1 LTSPIFPVDGAYK
14 EPHHIKGGVSMQWF
28 RNMKIK
34 SKLLLA
40 FALLVSL
47 MIITNILGT
56 GLFVSTDFE
65 YSNMIT
71 TTLQRHSYLSKAI
84 EIMTGIRF
92 DILSK
97 MYSTANGEH
106 SEIISGIYSN
116 RGELNKAFE
125 TNINYYNN
133 NILSDPD
140 LTEDERQDRIRV
152 LKEITDLFYTFY
164 TQNEVYADIAA
175 KNNDQETLNEVL
187 LDSILLT
194 EKIADKLEYLY
205 NNAFI
210 TVEMENREVTADS
223 DNAIVLISIVCG
235 FSIVFSIF
243 AAVYIIK
250 SIRTPIS
257 RMQTAMAEISQ
268 GNLSFPIRSQDKDE
282 LGMLSNDIG
291 NMVDQISEMN
301 KTVTIMDFL
310 DSMISIVSL
319 NFNIIYINQ
328 RMAKEYG
335 VDKEKSVGQKCYK
348 VLQGYDQPCPHC
360 LWPRTLSTKEQNKVF
375 DRDRYWDERV
385 GKWLGG
391 KAAII
396 RWIDGSPVQF
406 YYLVDE
412 TMHHNYEAK
421 LQEAADEARA
431 ASQSKTA
438 FLANMSH
445 EIRTPMNAILGITEI
460 QMENESL
467 PPATQEALGKIYN
480 SGDLLLGIIN
490 DILDMSKIEA
500 GKLELMPANYEVAN
514 LINDTVQLNM
524 MRFENKL
531 ISFKLEIDE
540 TVPAVLIGDE
550 LRIKQILNNL
560 LSNAAKYTQSGEV
573 VFSVNAE
580 FISDNDRVTLVLRVK
595 DTGQGMTADQ
605 VSKIFD
611 AYTRFNMDVN
621 RTIEGTGLGMSIT
634 SKLIQMMN
642 GEISVKSEPG
652 KGSEFTVYL
661 PQGSAGS
668 DPLGRETTEKLRQ
681 FRLNSISKKKSQV
694 LREPMPYGSVLVVDD
709 MEANLYVA
717 KGILMPYGLRIE
729 TVDSGFG
736 AIDKITAGAE
746 YDIVFMDHMMPKMDG
761 METTKKLRDMG
772 YTRPI
777 VALTADVAAGQA
789 DVFLANGFDD
799 FISKPIDT
807 RHLNDILNKLIRDKQ
822 APELI
827 AAARQ
832 QYKDHQK
839 NPSEI
844 AEKISADIEAT
855 DFSGL
860 SPLLDELSRIEG
872 LNVRSGLTFIGEN
885 REGYIGVLRF
895 FSEKCESYIE
905 ELEKSMKSE
914 TWEDYA
920 IKAHALKGVLA
931 NIGAEKLSQWAYRL
945 EKASKAGS
953 DFSPALCQ
961 EETLPFNAELR
972 EFQNSLHRVSLFDA
986 PSGKGKDKKPKGDTQ
1001 FLREQIEI
1009 LKEACMKY
1017 SFGDTKKII
1026 AALGEYEWD
1035 ADTERELEN
1044 IRQFTVSLDYDKA
1057 LEGIGRLVI

>member
-1 LTSPIFPVDGAYK
+1 
-14 EPHHIKGGVSMQWF
+14 MQWF

-34 SKLLLA
+34 NKLLLA
-40 FALLVSL
+40 FALLVLL
-47 MIITNILGT
+47 MIFTNILGT
-56 GLFVSTDFE
+56 WLFVSTDFE
-65 YSNMIT
+65 YSNIIA
-71 TTLQRHSYLSKAI
+71 TTLQHHTYLSKSI
-84 EIMTGIRF
+84 ETMTKIRLN
-92 DILSK
+92 ILLR
-97 MYSTANGEH
+97 MYTVANNAH
-106 SEIISGIYSN
+106 SEIIAELYEDQE
-116 RGELNKAFE
+116 ELNKAFE
-125 TNINYYNN
+125 TNINYYYYD
-133 NILSDPD
+133 IRFDPD
-140 LTEDERQDRIRV
+140 LTEDERQDSIRV

-164 TQNEVYADIAA
+164 TQNEVNADIAA
-175 KNNDQETLNEVL
+175 RNNDQELLNEVL
-187 LDSILLT
+187 LDSTLIT
-194 EKIADKLEYLY
+194 VKIADKLDYLY

-210 TVEMENREVTADS
+210 AVEMKSREVTVDS
-223 DNAIVLISIVCG
+223 VNAIVLISAACG
-235 FSIVFSIF
+235 FSFIFSIF

-257 RMQTAMAEISQ
+257 KMQIAMAEISQ

-282 LGMLSNDIG
+282 LGLLSNDIG

-319 NFNIIYINQ
+319 NFNIIYVNQ

-348 VLQGYDQPCPHC
+348 ILHDYDQPCPHC

-375 DRDRYWDERV
+375 NRDRYWDERV

-396 RWIDGSPVQF
+396 RWIDGSPAQF

-412 TMHHNYEAK
+412 TMPHNYEAK

-460 QMENESL
+460 QMENEYL
-467 PPATQEALGKIYN
+467 PPDTREALGRIYN

-500 GKLELMPANYEVAN
+500 GKLELMSAKYEIAN

-531 ISFKLEIDE
+531 ISFKLQIDE
-540 TVPAVLIGDE
+540 TIPAMLIGDE

-580 FISDNDRVTLVLRVK
+580 LNNENDKVTLVLRVK
-595 DTGQGMTADQ
+595 DTGQGMTAEQ

-634 SKLIQMMN
+634 SRLIQMMS

-652 KGSEFTVYL
+652 KGSEFTVRL
-661 PQGSAGS
+661 PQRSAGS
-668 DPLGRETTEKLRQ
+668 GPLGRETAENLRQ
-681 FRLNSISKKKSQV
+681 FRLNAISRKKNQV
-694 LREPMPYGSVLVVDD
+694 LREPMPYGSVLIVDD
-709 MEANLYVA
+709 MEENLYVA
-717 KGILMPYGLRIE
+717 KGILTPYGLRIE
-729 TVDSGFG
+729 TVDSGLG
-736 AIDKITAGAE
+736 AIDKITDGAE
-746 YDIVFMDHMMPKMDG
+746 YDIVFMDQMMPKMDG
-761 METTKKLRDMG
+761 IETTKKLRDMG

-777 VALTADVAAGQA
+777 VALTADAVTGQA

-807 RHLNDILNKLIRDKQ
+807 RHLNDMLNKLIRDKQ
-822 APELI
+822 APDLI

-832 QYKDHQK
+832 QYKDHHK
-839 NPSEI
+839 DTLDAPEEI
-844 AEKISADIEAT
+844 PAAIETA

-860 SPLLDELSRIEG
+860 SPLLDELSKVEG
-872 LNVRSGLTFIGEN
+872 LNVRSGLTFIGDN

-905 ELEKSMKSE
+905 ELEKTMKSKN
-914 TWEDYA
+914 WGDYA

-945 EKASKAGS
+945 EKASKAGNE
-953 DFSPALCQ
+953 FSPALCQ

-972 EFQNSLHRVSLFDA
+972 EFQNSLRRTSLFEA
-986 PSGKGKDKKPKGDTQ
+986 PSGAKKDEKHRGDMQ
-1001 FLREQIEI
+1001 FLREQITI
-1009 LKEACMKY
+1009 LKEACNKY

-1035 ADTERELEN
+1035 TDTERELEN

-1057 LEGIGRLVI
+1057 LEGIDRLVIKKGVFYG